1 MNLKNFKKD
10 RLQHMEHFQFA
21 GRVLQLCREANVEKL
36 TAVLDPLKKA
46 VEETIWVKVEGGKL
60 VKVPAPAATE

>member
-1 MNLKNFKKD
+1 
-10 RLQHMEHFQFA
+10 MEHFQFA